1 MGPGG
6 QGLVASTRRV
16 VQVSVIRRVRVENFQ
31 SVQQADVEL
40 GKLTVIVGP
49 SNTGKSALLR
59 AIKTVARNAPTP
71 DFVTLGK
78 KHSTIRLVADDAEI
92 VLERGKA
99 LSTYRVLRDGHEAV
113 YTKSGTGVPEEI
125 AAILQMPETQGE
137 LLNFAFQFDRP
148 FLLDSPATKVA
159 QVLGELTNIT
169 VILDAVRE
177 ANRRRLEV
185 SARLKVRRGD
195 LERLRGEV
203 EAVRG
208 VKERQAQLEELRGR
222 LESTITESQ
231 RLDQLSALWTAWTV
245 ADTAVRDLVSASKP
259 VSDLTVATSMA
270 EDVERLTKLVAEA
283 RMLAAEARAAK
294 SDVERLRAEA
304 ESLHEQHHA
313 ALKDARSCPLCGA
326 TT

>member
-1 MGPGG
+1 M
-6 QGLVASTRRV
+6 
-16 VQVSVIRRVRVENFQ
+16 INRVRVENFQ
-31 SVQQADVEL
+31 SVQSADVEL

-49 SNTGKSALLR
+49 SNSGKSALLR

-78 KHSTIRLVADDAEI
+78 KHATVRLVTDEAEI
-92 VLERGKA
+92 VIERGKA
-99 LSTYRVLRDGHEAV
+99 LSTYRVLRDGNEAV
-113 YTKSGTGVPEEI
+113 YTKAGTAVPEEV

-148 FLLDSPATKVA
+148 FLLDAPATKVA

-185 SARLKVRRGD
+185 SARLKVRRQD

-203 EAVRG
+203 EAVRD
-208 VKERQAQLEELRGR
+208 VKERQSALETFRDRMEAA
-222 LESTITESQ
+222 ITESQ
-231 RLDQLSALWTAWTV
+231 RVEQLTALWTAHTV
-245 ADTAVRDLVSASKP
+245 AETAVRDLVSSSKP
-259 VSDLTVATSMA
+259 VPDLLGATA
-270 EDVERLTKLVAEA
+270 LADDVDRLTKLVAEA
-283 RMLAAEARAAK
+283 RTVAADARAAK
-294 SDVERLRAEA
+294 EDVARLRTEA
-304 ESLHEQHHA
+304 ETLHEQHHA
-313 ALKDARSCPLCGA
+313 ALKEAGTCPLCGA